1 MHVKARRRRATLPRF
16 VIVNTALA
24 AAVWLLWA
32 LVWGPR
38 FVDALDANWPVALTM
53 VFGSLIGGG
62 TSEGGGAVSFP
73 VMTKVLDVPADEAR
87 VFTFAIQSV
96 GMTAASISILACR
109 VPIEKRVVVHG
120 SAAGVVGVVLSS
132 VFLAPLVPLH
142 LVRVLF
148 TMLLVSL
155 AIALLLQLFQR
166 EYRRNRSI
174 PMWSHRERALV
185 IGTGLAGGVL
195 SGVAGVGENCV
206 MFLLLVLLFRVS
218 EKVSTPTTVIMMTVV
233 SIAAFLTHVFVIG
246 DFTGAV
252 VDYWIAASPVVAV
265 GAPLG
270 AWICT
275 RLTPLTIRAVLFVL
289 IGSELVSTLLF
300 VGFTAATAA
309 VSLVSLAVFT
319 VVCLL
324 LIRSTRYNAAEGA
337 PPTSGAGPREPVRAP
352 DPV

>member
-1 MHVKARRRRATLPRF
+1 MRVTGDQPGTRVPR
-16 VIVNTALA
+16 VVVVNAALA
-24 AAVWLLWA
+24 ACVWLVWA

-38 FVDALDANWPVALTM
+38 FLDALQANWPVALTM

-73 VMTKVLDVPADEAR
+73 VMTKLLSVPADEAR

-109 VPIEKRVVVHG
+109 VPVERRVVVHG
-120 SAAGVVGVVLSS
+120 SAAGVVGVVVSA
-132 VFLAPLVPLH
+132 VYLAPLVPLP

-148 TMLLVSL
+148 TMLLVAL
-155 AIALLLQLFQR
+155 AVALLLQLFQR
-166 EYRRNRSI
+166 GYRRN
-174 PMWSHRERALV
+174 PAVPEWTVRERALV
-185 IGTGLAGGVL
+185 VGAGFAGGVL

-233 SIAAFLTHVFVIG
+233 SIGAFTAHVFVIG

-252 VDYWIAASPVVAV
+252 VGYWVAAAPVVAV

-275 RLTPLTIRAVLFVL
+275 RLTPFTIRMILFAL
-289 IGSELVSTLLF
+289 IASELVSTLLF
-300 VGFTAATAA
+300 VPFTP
-309 VSLVSLAVFT
+309 LLT
-319 VVCLL
+319 VLGLTTLTVLTVLCVAF
-324 LIRSTRYNAAEGA
+324 IRSDRYAAGGRPPGEDDQARA
-337 PPTSGAGPREPVRAP
+337 PLRSGAG
-352 DPV
+352 

>member
-1 MHVKARRRRATLPRF
+1 MRTTQHPAGTRIPKV
-16 VIVNTALA
+16 VVVNSALA
-24 AAVWLLWA
+24 ACVWLVWA

-38 FVDALDANWPVALTM
+38 FLDALQANWPVALTM

-73 VMTKVLDVPADEAR
+73 VMTKLLGVPADEAR

-109 VPIEKRVVVHG
+109 VPIERRVVVYG
-120 SAAGVVGVVLSS
+120 SAAGVVGVVVSA
-132 VFLAPLVPLH
+132 VYLAPLVPLPM
-142 LVRVLF
+142 VRVLF
-148 TMLLVSL
+148 TMLLVAL
-155 AIALLLQLFQR
+155 AVALLLQLFQR
-166 EYRRNRSI
+166 GYRRNPVI
-174 PMWSHRERALV
+174 PEWTARERALV
-185 IGTGLAGGVL
+185 VGTGFAGGLL

-233 SIAAFLTHVFVIG
+233 SLAAFATHVFVIG

-252 VDYWIAASPVVAV
+252 VGYWVAASPVVAV

-275 RLTPLTIRAVLFVL
+275 RLTPFTIRMILFVL

-300 VGFTAATAA
+300 VPFTPLLT
-309 VSLVSLAVFT
+309 VLSLTTLAVFT
-319 VVCLL
+319 VLCVAF
-324 LIRSTRYNAAEGA
+324 IRTGRYAA
-337 PPTSGAGPREPVRAP
+337 PPAVSGEADGAGTPQRAGAL
-352 DPV
+352 

>member
-1 MHVKARRRRATLPRF
+1 M
-16 VIVNTALA
+16 VNTVLA

-38 FVDALDANWPVALTM
+38 FIDALDANWPVALTM

-120 SAAGVVGVVLSS
+120 SAAGVVGVVISA
-132 VFLAPLVPLH
+132 VFLAPLVPLP

-166 EYRRNRSI
+166 EYRRNRAI

-185 IGTGLAGGVL
+185 IGTGLAGGLL

-233 SIAAFLTHVFVIG
+233 SIAAFLTHVFIVG

-252 VDYWIAASPVVAV
+252 VDYWIAASPVVVV

-275 RLTPLTIRAVLFVL
+275 RLTPLTIRAILFVL

-300 VGFTAATAA
+300 VEFTAATAA
-309 VSLVSLAVFT
+309 ASLISLAAFT

-324 LIRSTRYNAAEGA
+324 LVRSTRYGAAVSA
-337 PPTSGAGPREPVRAP
+337 SRTSGAGPREPVRTP
-352 DPV
+352 GPV